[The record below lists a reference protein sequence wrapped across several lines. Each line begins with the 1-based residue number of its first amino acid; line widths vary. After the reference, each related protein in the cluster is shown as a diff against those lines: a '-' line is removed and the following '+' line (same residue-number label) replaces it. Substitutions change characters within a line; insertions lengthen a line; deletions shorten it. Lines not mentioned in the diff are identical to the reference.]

1 MSFHP
6 CNECGNEVR
15 PRHQALQCDNC
26 GFRQHRI
33 CGTGIDQAIYR
44 LAIIRGRTDSLCVA
58 CSLAASNPGDQ
69 VPAAESTRTD
79 FAQGTEILSSP
90 FVPEINLFL
99 TKNLT
104 FLAWVLSW
112 TFFSHKRVYDK
123 NAGFIFALQIFL
135 QCICLSTY
143 WFSCSTERPLCA
155 PSKFDSS
162 TPENCKGSSVK
173 NIAHFKQESLTTRR
187 ITLRVKFQVG
197 DSLMHALT

>member
-26 GFRQHRI
+26 GYWQHRI

-79 FAQGTEILSSP
+79 FAQGTEILSP
-90 FVPEINLFL
+90 LFVPEINLFL

-112 TFFSHKRVYDK
+112 TFFPINEFTIRMRFYFCFADLSPVYLPFYLLIQPLHRESSVCTVQVRLV
-123 NAGFIFALQIFL
+123 NARKLQRIQRKKYRALQ
-135 QCICLSTY
+135 
-143 WFSCSTERPLCA
+143 A
-155 PSKFDSS
+155 
-162 TPENCKGSSVK
+162 
-173 NIAHFKQESLTTRR
+173 
-187 ITLRVKFQVG
+187 RVFG
-197 DSLMHALT
+197 Y